1 MIFKPSPAVRKIILV
16 TFALLLPLLIFS
28 TTLKPWGPPL
38 YVITIL
44 SDVIV
49 PLQRGM
55 FQAVSGSRDLLDK
68 YVFLKDQAESTLAMR
83 KELEQMYMKL
93 MDYSEKQNEINSL
106 RSTLQ
111 LRQSLPYPMLPT
123 EVISG
128 GQHLP
133 FQTVL
138 ISGGSGKGI
147 RPGMPVINAEG
158 LIGKVLR
165 VGLLHADVVFLT
177 DTAFNVD
184 VLLQR
189 TRERGIVEGVG
200 RNSCLLKLSKR
211 SDVKIGDVIITSGL
225 VGSYPRGIPVGEV
238 AKITYESDLISQKIV
253 VKPTVDLGKIDF
265 AAVLLIEDRELEKL
279 ETLSQGSLI
288 NGPGY

>member
-1 MIFKPSPAVRKIILV
+1 
-16 TFALLLPLLIFS
+16 
-28 TTLKPWGPPL
+28 
-38 YVITIL
+38 
-44 SDVIV
+44 
-49 PLQRGM
+49 
-55 FQAVSGSRDLLDK
+55 
-68 YVFLKDQAESTLAMR
+68 
-83 KELEQMYMKL
+83 MYMKL

-106 RSTLQ
+106 RNTLQ

-238 AKITYESDLISQKIV
+238 AKITYESDLISQKIL

-265 AAVLLIEDRELEKL
+265 AAVLLLEDRELEKL
-279 ETLSQGSLI
+279 ETLSQGSLT